1 MGGIQIK
8 DKLLA
13 WLSTVAF
20 LVCLY
25 FLISVYIQKRDLEEL
40 RDNNME
46 QLKNEKKELIKEN
59 YEFIDSLKGNIM
71 QYELEI
77 QKSNS
82 TIDSLKNRKV
92 NIKYIYIEKIKEIKE
107 LDANT
112 LNNYWK
118 NELSN

>member
-13 WLSTVAF
+13 WLSTIAF

-25 FLISVYIQKRDLEEL
+25 FLMSVYIQKRDLEKL
-40 RDNNME
+40 RDNSIDR
-46 QLKNEKKELIKEN
+46 LKNEKKELIKAN
-59 YEFIDSLKGNIM
+59 YEIIDSLKGNIL

-77 QKSNS
+77 KKANS
-82 TIDSLKNRKV
+82 TVDSLKNRKID
-92 NIKYIYIEKIKEIKE
+92 IKYIYIEKIKEIKE
-107 LDANT
+107 LDAT
-112 LNNYWK
+112 SLNDYWT

>member
-13 WLSTVAF
+13 WLSTMAF

-25 FLISVYIQKRDLEEL
+25 FLISVYIQKRDLEQF
-40 RDNNME
+40 RDNSME
-46 QLKNEKKELIKEN
+46 KLKNEKKELIKRN
-59 YEFIDSLKGNIM
+59 YEFIDSLKGNIL

-77 QKSNS
+77 KKANS

-92 NIKYIYIEKIKEIKE
+92 NIRYIYIEKIKEIKE
-107 LDANT
+107 LDANS
-112 LNNYWK
+112 LNNYWT

>member
-13 WLSTVAF
+13 WLSTMAF

>member
-8 DKLLA
+8 DKILA
-13 WLSTVAF
+13 WLSTMAF

-25 FLISVYIQKRDLEEL
+25 FLISVYIQKRDLEKF
-40 RDNNME
+40 RDNSME
-46 QLKNEKKELIKEN
+46 ELKNEKKELIKKN
-59 YEFIDSLKGNIM
+59 YEFIDSLKGNIL

-77 QKSNS
+77 KKANS

-92 NIKYIYIEKIKEIKE
+92 NIRYIYIEKIKEIKE
-107 LDANT
+107 LDANS
-112 LNNYWK
+112 LNDYWK